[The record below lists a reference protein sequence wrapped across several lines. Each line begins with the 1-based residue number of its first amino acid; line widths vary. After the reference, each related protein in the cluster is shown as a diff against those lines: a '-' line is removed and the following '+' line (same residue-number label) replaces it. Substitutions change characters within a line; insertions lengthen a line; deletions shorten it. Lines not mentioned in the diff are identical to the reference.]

1 MTGPNRT
8 PRIPPV
14 AEGLRPFVD
23 ARQVDAAGVH
33 LAATLVRLAPA
44 TPISVLLAAALLLRR
59 VRLGHTCMTLAEA
72 TRLAP
77 LDDDGDAEVESA
89 VGPDWPDLAAWEAEL
104 RASELVAVLPGSD
117 PATSPLT
124 SMRPIVLESGR
135 LSLHRYWCH
144 ETTVAERLRSAAIE
158 PAAIADDETISATIA
173 RLLPDGG
180 AQADAVTTA
189 LRRRL
194 TVLAGGPGTG
204 KTYTVARILA
214 ALFELDDALLPQ
226 AVAIAAPT
234 GKAAARLTESV
245 RQAIGGLS
253 GVVESSTTDALASLA
268 GTTIHRL
275 LGSRGGT
282 SVTYDRQHP
291 LPHRVVVVDE
301 TSMVDLPLMARLLDA
316 LRPDARLILVG
327 DPEQLT
333 SVEVGTVLGDI
344 VGARGGSDGPTVDSS
359 PLRSSVI
366 RLDRGH
372 RFSADSAIAALA
384 DAIRA
389 GDVDEVDRVLDAG
402 GDVRFVD
409 LAEPRARTA
418 LEAEVIG
425 AARAVLDAARNGMP
439 ADRATAQRALKVLS
453 ATHHGEVGVD
463 AWRDRVETA
472 LRIPRRDPWYVGRP
486 VMITKNDR
494 GTGLFNGDT
503 GVTIE
508 VDGRRLVAIDD
519 PSTERLVRT
528 ISLPDVTTWWSMT
541 IHKSQGSEFDH
552 VVVCFDSSR
561 AEMLSRELLY
571 TAVTRARQRLTVV
584 GDRARILGAVGRP
597 VARASGLGDRLWT
610 PPGGT
615 SSGRRRPPR

>member
-1 MTGPNRT
+1 MTGTMPT
-8 PRIPPV
+8 PLIPPSV
-14 AEGLRPFVD
+14 DELRPYLV
-23 ARQVDAAGVH
+23 ARHIDAAGVH
-33 LAATLVRLAPA
+33 LAAMLARLAPA
-44 TPISVLLAAALLLRR
+44 TPTSVLLAAALLLRR
-59 VRLGHTCMTLAEA
+59 VRLGHSCMTLAEA
-72 TRLAP
+72 THLTPIDDEATEDAP
-77 LDDDGDAEVESA
+77 A
-89 VGPDWPDLAAWEAEL
+89 VAPVWPDLARWEAEL
-104 RASELVAVLPGSD
+104 RASDLVTVLPTDD
-117 PATSPLT
+117 PATSPLVT
-124 SMRPIVLESGR
+124 MRPIVLENGR
-135 LSLHRYWCH
+135 ISLHRYWCH
-144 ETTVAERLRSAAIE
+144 EATVAERLSSAATE
-158 PAAIADDETISATIA
+158 PAAVADDGSIDATIT

-180 AQADAVTTA
+180 AQADAVGTA

-214 ALFELDDALLPQ
+214 ALFELDPVLLPQ

-245 RQAIGGLS
+245 RQAVGGL
-253 GVVESSTTDALASLA
+253 GDVVQPSSIEALTALA

-282 SVTYDRQHP
+282 SVTYDREHP

-327 DPEQLT
+327 DPDQLT

-344 VGARGGSDGPTVDSS
+344 VGARGGSDGPAADAA

-366 RLDRGH
+366 RLVRGH

-409 LAEPRARTA
+409 LAEPGARTA
-418 LEAEVIG
+418 LEAEVVG
-425 AARAVLDAARNGMP
+425 AARAVLDAARNGTP
-439 ADRATAQRALKVLS
+439 ADRATAQRALKVLA

-463 AWRDRVETA
+463 AWRERVESA
-472 LRIPRRDPWYVGRP
+472 LRVRRGDTWYVGRP

-503 GVTIE
+503 GVTVE

-528 ISLPDVTTWWSMT
+528 VNLPDAATWWSMT

-552 VVVCFDSSR
+552 VVVCFDSPR

-571 TAVTRARQRLTVV
+571 TAVTRARQRLTLV
-584 GDRARILGAVGRP
+584 GDRTRIGDAIGRP
-597 VARASGLGDRLWT
+597 VARASGLGDRLWSPRT
-610 PPGGT
+610 DAPTRRVRPG
-615 SSGRRRPPR
+615 R